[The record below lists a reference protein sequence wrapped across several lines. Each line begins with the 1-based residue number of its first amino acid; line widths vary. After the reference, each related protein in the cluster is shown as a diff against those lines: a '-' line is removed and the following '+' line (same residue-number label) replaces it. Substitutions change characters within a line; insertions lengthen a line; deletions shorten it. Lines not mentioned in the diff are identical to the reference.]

1 MVWPGHSLS
10 SIFSRV
16 LEFIHPDLD
25 MVTAQRGRGGGV
37 ANVEAAPSVEN
48 RGPEVSRGPVGLRV
62 QLERTATPVYNFQY
76 VQAQPFLSR

>member
-1 MVWPGHSLS
+1 M
-10 SIFSRV
+10 
-16 LEFIHPDLD
+16 
-25 MVTAQRGRGGGV
+25 
-37 ANVEAAPSVEN
+37 EAAPSVEN